1 MKRGFIVILMLLP
14 LIAGLSFAVPTN
26 ESKCEHDRTTFRCVK
41 YVRNYDA
48 DTVTFDIP
56 NVHPLIGDKIS
67 VRIRHVD
74 TPEIKGKGPC
84 EKETAR
90 MAKNLVENLLK
101 RAQKIDLE
109 NVGKDKYFCLLA
121 DVRIDGNLLSEY
133 LLKNKLALSYEGET
147 KKKIN
152 WCDRL
157 PASQRP
163 KL

>member
-1 MKRGFIVILMLLP
+1 MKRSFFAILISLP
-14 LIAGLSFAVPTN
+14 LLAGLSFAIQTN
-26 ESKCEHDRTTFRCVK
+26 DSKCEHGKTAFRCVK

-48 DTVTFDIP
+48 DTITFDIP

-67 VRIRHVD
+67 VRVRHVD
-74 TPEIKGKGPC
+74 TPEVKGKGPC

-101 RAQKIDLE
+101 RAKRIDLE
-109 NVGKDKYFCLLA
+109 DVGKDKYFRILA